1 MATSED
7 IRKEL
12 LHRLASEIKVAPSW
26 VSPEPGFVACA
37 LCDYRAKQW
46 TLCEVK
52 ADAFMKIYENTV
64 LLYELCLADEDYA
77 RAQKRRLSAS
87 RTLCRW
93 VREDVDPSKVSLAW
107 FDYLAGSFGPSPN
120 FLTDTLQQFI
130 KASGRGAIVGITDGK
145 EIVCRPALLLP
156 EDNA

>member
-1 MATSED
+1 MTTRED
-7 IRKEL
+7 IRKGL
-12 LHRLASEIKVAPSW
+12 LQRLASEIKVVPAW
-26 VSPEPGFVACA
+26 VAPEPGFIACV
-37 LCDYRAKQW
+37 LCDYRVKEW

-52 ADAFMKIYENTV
+52 ADAFMKVYEKTI
-64 LLYELCLADEDYA
+64 LLYELHLVDGDYA
-77 RAQKRRLSAS
+77 GSQKRKLSAS

-93 VREDVDPSKVSLAW
+93 ARGDVDQLDVSLAW

-130 KASGRGAIVGITDGK
+130 KTSGRGTIIGITDGK

-156 EDNA
+156 EGSA